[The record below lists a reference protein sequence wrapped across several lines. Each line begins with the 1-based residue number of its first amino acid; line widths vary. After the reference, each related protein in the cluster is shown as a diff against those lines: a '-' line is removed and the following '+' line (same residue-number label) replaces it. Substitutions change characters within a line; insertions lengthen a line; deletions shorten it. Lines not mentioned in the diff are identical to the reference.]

1 MAKISMKVIKLC
13 KWQRVGSVCID
24 SLDFIAGL
32 LTFDVGGDQIS
43 RGCIRRNYM
52 SQQKKPRGLAEVLT

>member
-24 SLDFIAGL
+24 SLDFIAGR

-43 RGCIRRNYM
+43 RGVY
-52 SQQKKPRGLAEVLT
+52 

>member
-24 SLDFIAGL
+24 SLDFIAGR

-43 RGCIRRNYM
+43 RGGVLGEITCP
-52 SQQKKPRGLAEVLT
+52 SKKNPGVWQRS